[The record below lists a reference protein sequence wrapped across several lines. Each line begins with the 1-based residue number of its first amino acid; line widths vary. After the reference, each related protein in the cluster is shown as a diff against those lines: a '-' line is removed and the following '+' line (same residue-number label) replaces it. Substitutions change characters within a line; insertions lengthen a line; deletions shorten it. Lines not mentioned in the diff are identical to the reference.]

1 MAQPQEVLD
10 LPKPTIIVN
19 PEHQITPI
27 IADFSHNMIVL
38 SSDFQNHITRMP
50 EVVATAKKALG
61 LDDDTVLDVDTIDEN
76 DLETKLAALTESLE
90 IKRQYENTTE
100 QVKRQLRAFTAN
112 FTGALNDLA
121 ADAGFSDIELL
132 YNEGRKTETEILNNR
147 LKRNWFAA
155 FDIYSNALT
164 TNPNIATL
172 FPALVTQAGFEKLIT
187 SNNLIKMS
195 GAKSFTITAKYKQT
209 IANLVANL
217 SVLAEAAIVELNQLP
232 VETHASIL
240 MALTADPSMETL
252 YKQVHFTKDALQ
264 ARAKAAEQA
273 LLAEQAKA
281 AEQALLAEQAKAQN
295 NANTPGNVLTP
306 AQSENPGPQ
315 APAQAAPNQPQL
327 PEITLSVPL
336 NDPSLTFF
344 MDIRNWLIKSYIPS
358 KGNQFYDVFTN
369 SASKLKLIQQVAL
382 ELQNPESE
390 FGTIVQ
396 GNAEA
401 SLTILL
407 VVQSL

>member
-61 LDDDTVLDVDTIDEN
+61 LDDDTALDVDTIDEK

-112 FTGALNDLA
+112 FTGALNELA
-121 ADAGFSDIELL
+121 TNAGFSDIELL
-132 YNEGRKTETEILNNR
+132 YNEGRKTETEILNKR

-195 GAKSFTITAKYKQT
+195 GAKSFTITANHRQT
-209 IANLVANL
+209 IVNLVASL
-217 SVLAEAAIVELNQLP
+217 SALTEAAIVELNQLP

-252 YKQVHFTKDALQ
+252 YKQVHFTKDSLQ
-264 ARAKAAEQA
+264 AKAKAAEQA

-281 AEQALLAEQAKAQN
+281 KAAEQAKAQN
-295 NANTPGNVLTP
+295 NANTTSNVLTP
-306 AQSENPGPQ
+306 AQSKNPGQ
-315 APAQAAPNQPQL
+315 APAQAIPNQPQL

-369 SASKLKLIQQVAL
+369 SASKLKLIQHVAL

-390 FGTIVQ
+390 FGNIVQ

>member
-27 IADFSHNMIVL
+27 IADFSRNMIVL

-112 FTGALNDLA
+112 FTGALTDLA
-121 ADAGFSDIELL
+121 TDAGFSDIELL

-187 SNNLIKMS
+187 NNNLIKMS
-195 GAKSFTITAKYKQT
+195 GAKSFKITAKYTQ
-209 IANLVANL
+209 IIRNLVANL
-217 SVLAEAAIVELNQLP
+217 SVLTEAAIVELNQLP

-295 NANTPGNVLTP
+295 NANTPSNVLTP
-306 AQSENPGPQ
+306 APSENPGQ
-315 APAQAAPNQPQL
+315 AQAQAAPNQPQL

-344 MDIRNWLIKSYIPS
+344 MDIRNWLIKSYIPA

-369 SASKLKLIQQVAL
+369 AASKLKLIQQVAL

>member
-61 LDDDTVLDVDTIDEN
+61 LDDDTELDVDTIDEK

-112 FTGALNDLA
+112 FTGALTDLA
-121 ADAGFSDIELL
+121 TDAGFSDIELL

-155 FDIYSNALT
+155 FDIYSNTLT

-195 GAKSFTITAKYKQT
+195 GAKSFTITAKYSQ
-209 IANLVANL
+209 IIVNLVANL
-217 SVLAEAAIVELNQLP
+217 SVLTEAAIVELNQLP

-252 YKQVHFTKDALQ
+252 YKQVHFTKDSLQ
-264 ARAKAAEQA
+264 AKAKAAEQA

-281 AEQALLAEQAKAQN
+281 KAAEQAKAQN
-295 NANTPGNVLTP
+295 NANTTGNVLTP
-306 AQSENPGPQ
+306 AQSENPGQ
-315 APAQAAPNQPQL
+315 APAQATPNQLQL

-358 KGNQFYDVFTN
+358 KGNQFYDVFSN
-369 SASKLKLIQQVAL
+369 SASKLKLIQHVAL

-390 FGTIVQ
+390 FGNIVQ

>member
-61 LDDDTVLDVDTIDEN
+61 LDDDTVLDVSTIDEN
-76 DLETKLAALTESLE
+76 DLEAKLAALTESLE

-121 ADAGFSDIELL
+121 TDAGFSDIELL

-187 SNNLIKMS
+187 NNNLIKMS
-195 GAKSFTITAKYKQT
+195 GAKSFKITAKYRQ
-209 IANLVANL
+209 IIVNLVANL
-217 SVLAEAAIVELNQLP
+217 SVLTEAAIVELNQLP

-295 NANTPGNVLTP
+295 TANTPSNVLTP
-306 AQSENPGPQ
+306 TQSENPGQ

-369 SASKLKLIQQVAL
+369 AASKLKLIQHVAL

-390 FGTIVQ
+390 FGNIVK

>member
-61 LDDDTVLDVDTIDEN
+61 LDDDTELDVDTIDEK

-112 FTGALNDLA
+112 FTGALTDLA
-121 ADAGFSDIELL
+121 TDAGFSDIELL

-155 FDIYSNALT
+155 FDIYSNTLT

-195 GAKSFTITAKYKQT
+195 GAKSFTITAKYSQ
-209 IANLVANL
+209 IIVNLVANL
-217 SVLAEAAIVELNQLP
+217 SVLTEAAIVELNQLP

-252 YKQVHFTKDALQ
+252 YKQVHFTKDSLQ
-264 ARAKAAEQA
+264 AKAKAAEQA

-281 AEQALLAEQAKAQN
+281 KAAEQAKAQN
-295 NANTPGNVLTP
+295 NANTTGNVLTP
-306 AQSENPGPQ
+306 AQSENPGQ
-315 APAQAAPNQPQL
+315 APAQATPNQPQL

-358 KGNQFYDVFTN
+358 KGNQFYDVFSN
-369 SASKLKLIQQVAL
+369 SASKLKLIQHVAL

-390 FGTIVQ
+390 FGNIVQ

>member
-61 LDDDTVLDVDTIDEN
+61 LDDDTALDVDTIDEK

-90 IKRQYENTTE
+90 IKRQYENTTD

-112 FTGALNDLA
+112 FTGALNELA
-121 ADAGFSDIELL
+121 TNAGFSDIELL
-132 YNEGRKTETEILNNR
+132 YNEGRKTETEILNKR

-195 GAKSFTITAKYKQT
+195 GAKSFTITANHRQT
-209 IANLVANL
+209 IVNLVASL
-217 SVLAEAAIVELNQLP
+217 SALTEAAIVELNQLP

-252 YKQVHFTKDALQ
+252 YKQVHFTKDSLQ
-264 ARAKAAEQA
+264 AKAKAAEQA

-281 AEQALLAEQAKAQN
+281 KAAEQAKAQN
-295 NANTPGNVLTP
+295 NANTTSNVLTP
-306 AQSENPGPQ
+306 AQSKNPGQ
-315 APAQAAPNQPQL
+315 APAQAIPNQPQL

-369 SASKLKLIQQVAL
+369 SASKLKLIQHVAL

-390 FGTIVQ
+390 FGNIVQ

>member
-112 FTGALNDLA
+112 FTGALKDLA
-121 ADAGFSDIELL
+121 TDAGFSDIELL

-187 SNNLIKMS
+187 SNDLIKMS
-195 GAKSFTITAKYKQT
+195 GAKSFTITAKYRQI

-217 SVLAEAAIVELNQLP
+217 SVLTEAAIVELNQLP

-252 YKQVHFTKDALQ
+252 YKQVHFTKDSLQ
-264 ARAKAAEQA
+264 AKAKAAEQA

-281 AEQALLAEQAKAQN
+281 KAAEQAKAQN

-306 AQSENPGPQ
+306 AQSENPGQ
-315 APAQAAPNQPQL
+315 APAQAIPNQPQL

-369 SASKLKLIQQVAL
+369 SASKLKLIQHVAL

-390 FGTIVQ
+390 FGNIVQ

>member
-1 MAQPQEVLD
+1 MAQQQEVLD

-61 LDDDTVLDVDTIDEN
+61 LDDDTALDVDTIDEK

-90 IKRQYENTTE
+90 IKRQYENTTD

-112 FTGALNDLA
+112 FTGALNELA
-121 ADAGFSDIELL
+121 TNAGFSDIELL
-132 YNEGRKTETEILNNR
+132 YNEGRKTETEILNKR

-195 GAKSFTITAKYKQT
+195 GAKSFTITANHRQT
-209 IANLVANL
+209 IVNLVASL
-217 SVLAEAAIVELNQLP
+217 SALTEAAIVELNQLP

-252 YKQVHFTKDALQ
+252 YKQVHFTKDSLQ
-264 ARAKAAEQA
+264 AKAKAAEQA

-281 AEQALLAEQAKAQN
+281 KAAEQAKAQN
-295 NANTPGNVLTP
+295 NANTTSNVLTP
-306 AQSENPGPQ
+306 AQSKNPGQ
-315 APAQAAPNQPQL
+315 APAQAIPNQPQL

-369 SASKLKLIQQVAL
+369 SASKLKLIQHVAL

-390 FGTIVQ
+390 FGNIVQ

>member
-112 FTGALNDLA
+112 FTGALKDLA
-121 ADAGFSDIELL
+121 TDAGFSDIELL

-195 GAKSFTITAKYKQT
+195 GAKSFTITAKYRQI

-217 SVLAEAAIVELNQLP
+217 SVLTEAAIVELNQLP

-252 YKQVHFTKDALQ
+252 YKQVHFTKDSLQ
-264 ARAKAAEQA
+264 AKAKAAEQA

-281 AEQALLAEQAKAQN
+281 KAAEQAKAQN
-295 NANTPGNVLTP
+295 NANTTSNVLTP
-306 AQSENPGPQ
+306 AQSKNPGQ
-315 APAQAAPNQPQL
+315 APAQAIPNQPQL

-369 SASKLKLIQQVAL
+369 SASKLKLIQHVAL

-390 FGTIVQ
+390 FGNIVQ